1 MTLVAQVSLCIQ
13 TVRVNQ
19 MSSSEPLLQTSL
31 HLNEPKKHEAIW
43 LWGFTQ
49 LSIDAGMSND
59 LIFILNTLFSPPTNT
74 ARTKWRQTN
83 KTHRRAHTHTKKIKP
98 PNCPRLAN
106 CRQCAGPGSG
116 LVKTLCTNMFGVLWI
131 WLERI
136 CIAACAASIEN
147 ITTGVCEAARCRRQ
161 ACQGRTRRLN
171 SRIAG
176 RRKTTNGHK
185 RKKNKSI

>member
-1 MTLVAQVSLCIQ
+1 MSQRSTRQFGFEASLNFPSTRGWGMIWFSFWTCHFPPQQ
-13 TVRVNQ
+13 TQPEQNDGR
-19 MSSSEPLLQTSL
+19 LT
-31 HLNEPKKHEAIW
+31 KH
-43 LWGFTQ
+43 T
-49 LSIDAGMSND
+49 D
-59 LIFILNTLFSPPTNT
+59 
-74 ARTKWRQTN
+74 
-83 KTHRRAHTHTKKIKP
+83 AHTHTKKIKP

-106 CRQCAGPGSG
+106 CRQCAGPRSG

-161 ACQGRTRRLN
+161 ACQGRTRCLN
-171 SRIAG
+171 GRIAG